1 MTINLKSGLA
11 AAVASFALVAGSA
24 VAQSYPAK
32 PVRMIAPFPPG
43 GAPDLFARLVA
54 DNLGT
59 SLGQQVF
66 VENRPGAG
74 GNIASEAAAKS
85 PADGYTL
92 YLAAHPPFT
101 LNPILMGRAPYD
113 PVKDFA
119 PIALVGSQWFVLSVN
134 PQVPAR
140 NLDQL
145 VAYVKANPGKLSY
158 ASSGPGSPQHLGM
171 EFFKHALGL
180 DVAHV
185 PYKGASLFVSDLVS
199 GRIDMA
205 LASLTVAGQQ
215 LKSGKILPLAVT
227 SKQRSSLFPE
237 LPSVAESLIPGYEVT
252 AWFAVVAPTGVP
264 REIVTR
270 LNGEIERIVA
280 RPEVKTRLTGLGLD
294 ANFSSPEGLAEV
306 IRSEIA
312 KWGKVVRDAKI
323 KVD

>member
-1 MTINLKSGLA
+1 MQLFRS
-11 AAVASFALVAGSA
+11 ALVCVTLGITAGG
-24 VAQSYPAK
+24 VHAQYPTK
-32 PVRMIAPFPPG
+32 PVRIIVPFSAGSTTDVIARILALPMQQG
-43 GAPDLFARLVA
+43 
-54 DNLGT
+54 
-59 SLGQQVF
+59 LGQTMVID
-66 VENRPGAG
+66 NRPGGDGALAG
-74 GNIASEAAAKS
+74 DMVARA

-92 YLAAHPPFT
+92 LVATNSPLSAVPHLRKKP
-101 LNPILMGRAPYD
+101 PYD
-113 PVKDFA
+113 ALKDFA
-119 PIALVGSQWFVLSVN
+119 PVSMVGYYTFLLAVN
-134 PQVPAR
+134 PAVPAR
-140 NLDQL
+140 TLDQL
-145 VAYVKANPGKLSY
+145 VAHVKANPGKMSY

-180 DVAHV
+180 DIVHV

-215 LKSGKILPLAVT
+215 LKSGKIVPLAVT
-227 SKQRSSLFPE
+227 SKQRSPLYPE

-252 AWFAVVAPTGVP
+252 AWFAVMAPAGVP

-270 LNGEIERIVA
+270 LNGEIERFIA
-280 RPEVKTRLTGLGLD
+280 KPDVKTRLLGLGLD
-294 ANFSSPEGLAEV
+294 ANFSSPEGLAEI

>member
-1 MTINLKSGLA
+1 MKFHWRSGMGVLFA
-11 AAVASFALVAGSA
+11 ACALFAGGVT
-24 VAQSYPAK
+24 AQTYPTK
-32 PVRMIAPFPPG
+32 TVRMIAPFPPG

-54 DNLGT
+54 DNLGA

-92 YLAAHPPFT
+92 YLTAHPPFT

-134 PQVPAR
+134 PAVPAR
-140 NLDQL
+140 TLDQL
-145 VAYVKANPGKLSY
+145 VAHVKANPGKMSY

-180 DVAHV
+180 DIVHV

-215 LKSGKILPLAVT
+215 LKSGKIVPLAVT
-227 SKQRSSLFPE
+227 SKQRSPLYPE

-252 AWFAVVAPTGVP
+252 AWFAVMAPAGVP

-270 LNGEIERIVA
+270 LNGEIERFIA
-280 RPEVKTRLTGLGLD
+280 KPDVKTRLLGLGLD
-294 ANFSSPEGLAEV
+294 ANFSSPEGLAEI